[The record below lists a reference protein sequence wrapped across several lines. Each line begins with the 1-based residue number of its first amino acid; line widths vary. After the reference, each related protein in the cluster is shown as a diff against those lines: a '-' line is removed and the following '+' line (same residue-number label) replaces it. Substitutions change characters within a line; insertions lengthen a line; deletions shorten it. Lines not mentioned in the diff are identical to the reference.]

1 MLHNSTRDMEAQF
14 LTVIWN
20 ATSQGRGGCA
30 VWASS
35 VEVGTRKGP
44 CVAGPEA
51 ERVLG
56 APVPVAGGAEHSS
69 ASPEEQPGVR
79 GK

>member
-1 MLHNSTRDMEAQF
+1 MEARF
-14 LTVIWN
+14 LTVTWN
-20 ATSQGRGGCA
+20 ATSQGCGGCA

-35 VEVGTRKGP
+35 VEVGTLKGLR
-44 CVAGPEA
+44 VTGPEA

-56 APVPVAGGAEHSS
+56 APVPAAGGAEHSS
-69 ASPEEQPGVR
+69 DSPEERPGVR

>member
-1 MLHNSTRDMEAQF
+1 M
-14 LTVIWN
+14 
-20 ATSQGRGGCA
+20 
-30 VWASS
+30 
-35 VEVGTRKGP
+35 GTRKGP